1 MNDLE
6 RLEKKYV
13 EMGDEIERLKNS
25 KGFDFREWFKEQP
38 PKYRRVFHDQNV
50 F

>member
-13 EMGDEIERLKNS
+13 EMGNEIERLKN
-25 KGFDFREWFKEQP
+25 KVFDFSGVVQRG
-38 PKYRRVFHDQNV
+38 RRNNRHGI
-50 F
+50 